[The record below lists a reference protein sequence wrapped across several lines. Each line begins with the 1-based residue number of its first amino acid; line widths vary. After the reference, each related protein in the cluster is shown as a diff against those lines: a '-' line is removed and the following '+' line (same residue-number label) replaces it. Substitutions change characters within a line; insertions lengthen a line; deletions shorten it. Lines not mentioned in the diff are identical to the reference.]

1 MRLYS
6 INANLIQV
14 IENLYNKAT
23 SAVYL
28 NGDIGDRFRTTVGV
42 RQGCLLSPTLFNI
55 FLERIMTDALED
67 HQGTVSIG
75 GRTITNLRFD
85 DDSDGLAGKEEE
97 LASLVDRLDKTS
109 AAFGIENSAEKT
121 KLMTN
126 NANGISIDIR
136 INGEKLD
143 EVDSFKYF
151 GAVVTDQSSKPE
163 VLSRIEQTT
172 AALARLKTIWND
184 KHISL
189 SSKIRLMLSLVI
201 SALLYAC
208 ET

>member
-1 MRLYS
+1 MFNLRILCDRYLQHQQDLYDVFIDFKTAFDGLWHKALWSTMRLYN

-14 IENLYNKAT
+14 IENLYNKAA

-28 NGDIGDRFRTTVGV
+28 NGDLGDWFRTTVGV
-42 RQGCLLSPTLFNI
+42 TQGCLLSPTLFNI

-109 AAFGIENSAEKT
+109 AAFGTKSSAEKT
-121 KLMTN
+121 KLVTN
-126 NANGISIDIR
+126 NTNGISIDIR
-136 INGEKLD
+136 INGEKLNN
-143 EVDSFKYF
+143 VDNL
-151 GAVVTDQSSKPE
+151 E
-163 VLSRIEQTT
+163 
-172 AALARLKTIWND
+172 
-184 KHISL
+184 
-189 SSKIRLMLSLVI
+189 
-201 SALLYAC
+201 
-208 ET
+208 